1 MHISKTSGVFLVLIL
16 FLSAC
21 TQEQDSAPAKKP
33 RGDHLVETILIK
45 KDTLSHVSAHT
56 GTLRANRT
64 TRIFNQE
71 EGRIKQLPFYE
82 GDRVAKGDLLVELD
96 DQLLGAQLSKAV
108 ATRRQAK
115 GDLQRLVGLEK
126 KQLVSRDERVRAET
140 ALEVALSEEQVL
152 KTRLGYTRIKA
163 PFGGIISERLVE
175 SGDIAPRYTHLLT
188 LYDPDSLIT
197 EISVSELLLPYVH
210 RGDKVEV
217 RIDALGD
224 RVFSGKIQRI
234 HPALDERTRRS
245 KIELVIDPV
254 PSGAMIGQ
262 FCRVYLNTQAKARLV
277 VPFRSLQR
285 DRKGE
290 FVYLVGEDQQVKRAA
305 VRSGLRL
312 ADKVEILE
320 GLAEGSNVVVRGFL
334 GLRHGKKVKVI
345 ASRTI
350 QDQGSSD

>member
-1 MHISKTSGVFLVLIL
+1 MHISKTSGVFLALIL

-21 TQEQDSAPAKKP
+21 TQKQASVPAKKSQ
-33 RGDHLVETILIK
+33 GDHLVETILIK

-56 GTLRANRT
+56 GKLKAERKK
-64 TRIFNQE
+64 RIFNKE
-71 EGRIKQLPFYE
+71 EGRIRQLPFYE
-82 GDRVAKGDLLVELD
+82 GDSIAKGDLLVELD
-96 DQLLGAQLSKAV
+96 DQLLSAQLSKAV

-115 GDLQRLVGLEK
+115 GDLQRLVSMEK

-140 ALEVALSEEQVL
+140 ALEVAWSEELVL

-163 PFGGIISERLVE
+163 PFAGIISERLVE

-210 RGDKVEV
+210 RDDKVEV

-224 RVFSGKIQRI
+224 RVFTGKIKRI
-234 HPALDERTRRS
+234 HPALDEKTRRS
-245 KIELVIDPV
+245 KIEGVIDPV
-254 PSGAMIGQ
+254 PQGAMIGQ
-262 FCRVYLNTQAKARLV
+262 FCRVFLSTQAKTRLV
-277 VPFRSLQR
+277 GPFRAMQR

-290 FVYLVGEDQQVKRAA
+290 FVYLVGEDQQVTRTA

-320 GLAEGSNVVVRGFL
+320 GLAEGSKVVVRGFL
-334 GLRHGKKVKVI
+334 GLHQGKKVKEVT
-345 ASRTI
+345 SRTL
-350 QDQGSSD
+350 QSQGSSE

>member
-1 MHISKTSGVFLVLIL
+1 MHISKTSGVFLALIL

-21 TQEQDSAPAKKP
+21 TQKQASVPAKKSQ
-33 RGDHLVETILIK
+33 GDHLVETILIK

-56 GTLRANRT
+56 GTLRADRT

-71 EGRIKQLPFYE
+71 EGRIRQLPFYE
-82 GDRVAKGDLLVELD
+82 GDSIAKGDLLVELD
-96 DQLLGAQLSKAV
+96 DQLLSAQLSKAV

-115 GDLQRLVGLEK
+115 GDLQRLVSMEK

-140 ALEVALSEEQVL
+140 ALEVALSEELVL

-163 PFGGIISERLVE
+163 PFAGIISERLVE

-210 RGDKVEV
+210 RDDKVEV

-245 KIELVIDPV
+245 KIEIVIDPV
-254 PSGAMIGQ
+254 PGGAMIGQ
-262 FCRVYLNTQAKARLV
+262 FCRVYLNTRAKVRLV

-320 GLAEGSNVVVRGFL
+320 GLAEGSKVVVRGFL
-334 GLRHGKKVKVI
+334 GLHQGKKVKEVT
-345 ASRTI
+345 SRTL
-350 QDQGSSD
+350 QSQGSSD